1 MRIFSLSLVSVLVL
15 VLGGPSLAQTN
26 DTGDSDKI
34 AEVMSVPDIDDNMRP
49 WGLFTMRWYLEGRNS
64 GSTGTRFKKGSIDD
78 VVLKIVHVPSLE
90 QPGQMA
96 LACVNGQMQLAL
108 TWSDMM
114 PADIYREPFTK
125 SGTRV
130 AKVDIFVNG
139 EKQEREKW
147 SYKKKNKAL
156 YALNTR
162 PAMEFYNHIILRNK
176 VEVSYKGET
185 HQVIMPEPNA
195 TFANWGAGCGVG
207 LNAKR

>member
-1 MRIFSLSLVSVLVL
+1 MRNLSLSLISVFAFTVAAS
-15 VLGGPSLAQTN
+15 VHSQTN
-26 DTGDSDKI
+26 DDI
-34 AEVMSVPDIDDNMRP
+34 VQVIEAPAIDDNMRP
-49 WGLFTMRWYLEGRNS
+49 WGLFTMTWRLLRNNTQ
-64 GSTGTRFKKGSIDD
+64 TGTRKKAGQQT
-78 VVLKIVHVPSLE
+78 VVLEIIQVPSLE

-96 LACVNGQMQLAL
+96 LACVDGQMQMAL

-125 SGTRV
+125 SGTRT
-130 AKVDIFVNG
+130 AKVDVFVNG

-195 TFANWGAGCGVG
+195 TFANWGADCGVG